1 MADKRSK
8 PKQIMKRL
16 SLFKWARRPGAILA
30 LSAAALYGAS
40 VFCAV
45 AADTK
50 ADKPAKVEKKAKKA
64 KKASKLTGA
73 ELYSINC
80 NRCHPERYATEFTAS
95 QWKTLMTHM
104 RVRANLPASQ
114 AKKILKYLQEDSGS

>member
-1 MADKRSK
+1 MAHKRSK

-30 LSAAALYGAS
+30 LSAATLYGAS

-50 ADKPAKVEKKAKKA
+50 ADKPAKAQKKAKKV
-64 KKASKLTGA
+64 SKLTGA